1 MKQPIEGRLT
11 ANLSADTA
19 AAEARR
25 LTPARS
31 RPSGALF
38 RLGPQSGRSSFSV
51 GQALLLSNLQASG
64 LVAAVVLARINSSN
78 LS

>member
-11 ANLSADTA
+11 AILSADTA

-25 LTPARS
+25 LTAARS
-31 RPSGALF
+31 RPPGALPYLF

-51 GQALLLSNLQASG
+51 GQALLPSNLQASG
-64 LVAAVVLARINSSN
+64 AGCGQLC
-78 LS
+78 